1 MSEKYNEYI
10 IEHRQNVA
18 KAFNWLVENLPELF
32 TDSKFESDCEWL
44 CCFEHDQSKFDDEEY
59 EAYDAY
65 FYGGNKSYQ
74 VVQDFNKAWLHHIHN
89 NPHHWQH
96 WVLINDEPGEGMKIL
111 DMPDVYIIE
120 MICDWWAFSWKAG
133 KLGEIFEWYNTHKDY
148 MKLSDYTRKKVMD
161 ILEKI
166 HAKLAESDVN
176 GED

>member
-1 MSEKYNEYI
+1 MSEKYDEYI
-10 IEHRQNVA
+10 KEHKENVQ
-18 KAFNWLVENLPELF
+18 KGFEWLKTNLPEVMPS
-32 TDSKFESDCEWL
+32 DMFEMSVLENAIIP
-44 CCFEHDQSKFDDEEY
+44 EHDKSKYDKEEY
-59 EAYDAY
+59 DAYDAY
-65 FYGGNKSYQ
+65 FYGGNRSYQ
-74 VVQDFNKAWLHHIHN
+74 VVQDFNKAWLHHIHK

-96 WVLINDEPGEGMKIL
+96 WILINDDPGEGEIIL

-166 HAKLAESDVN
+166 YYKLAESDAN
-176 GED
+176 E